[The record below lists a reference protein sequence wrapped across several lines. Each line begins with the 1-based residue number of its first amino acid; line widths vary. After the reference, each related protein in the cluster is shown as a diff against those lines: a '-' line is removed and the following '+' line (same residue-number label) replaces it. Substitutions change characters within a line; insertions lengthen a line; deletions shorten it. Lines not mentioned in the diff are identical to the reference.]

1 MELGV
6 DVSVAREEENPRK
19 INIKRYAK
27 ILAKVIGIMA
37 YMFVAM
43 GVLIFA
49 GIYYMKD
56 HPDYQEGWKKLS
68 GMLGI

>member
-1 MELGV
+1 MEPSL
-6 DVSVAREEENPRK
+6 DMSIARETESRMKRK
-19 INIKRYAK
+19 FKGPAK
-27 ILAKVIGIMA
+27 VFVKVIGIMT

-56 HPDYQEGWKKLS
+56 HPGYQEGWKKLS